1 MDRRADVFAAGIL
14 LWELLSGRRMY
25 RPKDG
30 ETRIEVAARA
40 RIPVLLVRGLP
51 DEGRL
56 HRVVHRALSEDP
68 KDRYP
73 SAGAMLADLERWGRL
88 RRMLASTDE
97 LATWLRQHFVDLRQA
112 RQRVRQRALAAM
124 ARKAPYPIGL
134 TPVPD
139 VSLSAGW
146 PDGATVADDHDDECP
161 TESGARPARRAL
173 RGQLDVDD
181 ELDGDLFEPLEA
193 QRPRTEHQSKA
204 SALGLIGYAAGTFAA
219 ALAALVA
226 ASSIGLL

>member
-1 MDRRADVFAAGIL
+1 
-14 LWELLSGRRMY
+14 MY

-40 RIPVLLVRGLP
+40 CIPVLLVRGLP

-56 HRVVHRALSEDP
+56 HRIVHRALSEDP

-73 SAGAMLADLERWGRL
+73 TAGAMLADLERWGRL

-97 LATWLRQHFVDLRQA
+97 LAAWLGQHFVDLRQT
-112 RQRVRQRALAAM
+112 RQRMRQRALAAM
-124 ARKAPYPIGL
+124 ERKAPYPIGL

-139 VSLSAGW
+139 VSLAAGW
-146 PDGATVADDHDDECP
+146 PDGAAVAEDDDDESP
-161 TESGARPARRAL
+161 TQSGARPARRSL
-173 RGQLDVDD
+173 RDQLDGDE

-193 QRPRTEHQSKA
+193 RHSEAERPHKT
-204 SALGLIGYAAGTFAA
+204 SALGLLSYAAGAFTA
-219 ALAALVA
+219 ALAALLA